1 MAGTVLE
8 TDVSDAGHKLCLVSD
23 LEKTGAKSVSR
34 DGKDGLL
41 LVLSEG
47 EVRAYVSHC
56 PHLGVPLETI
66 PDYVLDEKCEF
77 LVCSTHGARFQVEDG
92 LCVRGPCRDQSL
104 EQVGV
109 KVKDGAVY
117 LAG

>member
-1 MAGTVLE
+1 MTESLIESGN
-8 TDVSDAGHKLCLVSD
+8 KLCLVAD
-23 LEKTGAKSVSR
+23 LTPTGAKSINR
-34 DGKDGLL
+34 NGQDGLL
-41 LVLSEG
+41 LVLSG
-47 EVRAYVSHC
+47 DEVRAYISHC

-66 PDYVLDEKCEF
+66 PDHVLDEEREF

-109 KVKDGAVY
+109 EVRDGAIY
-117 LAG
+117 LTA